1 MIISEARE
9 KVIKAGIK
17 LVEAGLISRTWGNV
31 SCRVNENSYVI
42 TPSGMD
48 YHDLTIEDIVL
59 VNISNEKYTGKV
71 KPSSEKGIHTE
82 VYKKFKDITF
92 IIHTHQL
99 NASVASALDISEIEI
114 LPENPILGEKIISG
128 EYGISS
134 TRKLRNNI
142 AAALNKTNG
151 KAVIMKNHGALCF
164 GVDDEDAFKVAF
176 ELEMET
182 NRFLESKY
190 LELSGTEIFRN
201 NEMIEFAFSIYRRKK
216 TKIRNVQRSRVKF
229 SQRSEKGILFFDYD
243 DDIISTKQK
252 EYDELLVLEE
262 LAHENI
268 YMANPRVNYII
279 HSNNEFTKAV
289 ANLDME
295 IRPLIDDFAQIVGV
309 KVHTGTLG
317 RFKVKRSIK
326 NVSAI
331 MIKERGALCFGENY
345 SDAQA
350 VSIILEKNCKAFTFA
365 CLFGNPKF
373 IGRFDSQ
380 IMRYIYTNRYS
391 KLKKGGLL

>member
-1 MIISEARE
+1 MIVSEARE
-9 KVIKAGIK
+9 KVIKAGIR
-17 LVEAGLISRTWGNV
+17 LVEAGLIARTWGNV

-59 VNISNEKYTGKV
+59 VNISDEKYAGTV

-99 NASVASALDISEIEI
+99 NASVASALEISEIHMS
-114 LPENPILGEKIISG
+114 PENPIIGDRIISAD
-128 EYGISS
+128 YGIST

-142 AAALNKTNG
+142 AAALEKTNG

-164 GVDDEDAFKVAF
+164 GIDDEDAFKVAF
-176 ELEMET
+176 ELESET
-182 NRFLESKY
+182 ARFLERKY
-190 LELSGTEIFRN
+190 LELSGMEILHN
-201 NEMIEFAFSIYRRKK
+201 NEMSEFAYSIYKKKK
-216 TKIRNVQRSRVKF
+216 TKIKNVQRSRVKY
-229 SQRSEKGILFFDYD
+229 SMQSENGILFYDYD
-243 DDIISTKQK
+243 DDIISSKQK

-262 LAHENI
+262 RTHENI
-268 YMANPRVNYII
+268 YKANHRTNYII
-279 HSNNEFTKAV
+279 HSNNEYTKAV
-289 ANLDME
+289 SNLDME
-295 IRPLIDDFAQIVGV
+295 MRPLMDDFAQIVGV
-309 KVHTGTLG
+309 KVHTVTLG
-317 RFKVKRSIK
+317 GFQAKRQMK

-365 CLFGNPKF
+365 CLFGDPKF

-380 IMRYIYTNRYS
+380 IMRYIYMNKYS

>member
-17 LVEAGLISRTWGNV
+17 LVDAGLIARTWGNV

-48 YHDLTIEDIVL
+48 YHDLTMEDIVL
-59 VNISNEKYTGKV
+59 VNISNEKYTSKV
-71 KPSSEKGIHTE
+71 KPSTEKGIHTE
-82 VYKKFKDITF
+82 VYKKYKDITF

-99 NASVASALDISEIEI
+99 NASIASALDIAEIDI
-114 LPENPILGEKIISG
+114 SPENPVLGDKIISAD
-128 EYGISS
+128 YGISS

-142 AAALNKTNG
+142 ATALEKTNG
-151 KAVIMKNHGALCF
+151 KSVIMKNHGALCF
-164 GVDDEDAFKVAF
+164 GIDDEDAFKVAF
-176 ELEMET
+176 ELESET
-182 NRFLESKY
+182 ARFLENKY
-190 LELSGTEIFRN
+190 LELSGTEIYHS
-201 NEMIEFAFSIYRRKK
+201 NEMIEFAFSIYQKKK
-216 TKIRNVQRSRVKF
+216 TKIKNVQRSRVKY
-229 SQRSEKGILFFDYD
+229 SKRSEKEILFFDYD
-243 DDIISTKQK
+243 DDIISSKQK

-268 YMANPRVNYII
+268 YMANPRINFII

-289 ANLDME
+289 SNLGME
-295 IRPLIDDFAQIVGV
+295 MRPLLDDFAQIVGA

-331 MIKERGALCFGENY
+331 MIKERGALCLGENY

-350 VSIILEKNCKAFTFA
+350 VSIIMEKNCKAFTFA

-373 IGRFDSQ
+373 IRRFDSQ